1 MTDSLRHQIRSVS
14 ENIVD
19 PSKGDDGEQSDS
31 SAASA
36 PSRIEGNVLDTDEED
51 DESDDSDGDA
61 MDPSVLEDALDR
73 AEEEPYY
80 NESEFTPSCFT
91 MLSPI

>member
-1 MTDSLRHQIRSVS
+1 MSDSFPHQIRSVS

-19 PSKGDDGEQSDS
+19 SSNGDNGEQSDS

-36 PSRIEGNVLDTDEED
+36 PSRIEGNVLDTDEEN

-80 NESEFTPSCFT
+80 NESKFDPSRSLTPS
-91 MLSPI
+91 LI